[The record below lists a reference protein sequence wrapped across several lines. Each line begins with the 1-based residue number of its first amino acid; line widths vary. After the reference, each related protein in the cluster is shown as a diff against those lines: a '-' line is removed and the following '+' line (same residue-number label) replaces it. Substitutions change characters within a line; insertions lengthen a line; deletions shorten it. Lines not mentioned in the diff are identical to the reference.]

1 MKMYI
6 CGPMTGLP
14 ENNYPAF
21 AEAEKALEVAAGMF
35 ELGNPAKN
43 FDGRVG
49 LPWEQY
55 MRLAIQQVMDCTDLV
70 RLPGWRNSKGA
81 RLEVRIAE
89 DLGLTVWDLE
99 DLVK

>member
-14 ENNYPAF
+14 ENNYQAF
-21 AEAEKALEVAAGMF
+21 EEAERDLSVACGMF
-35 ELGNPAKN
+35 ALVNPAKN
-43 FDGRVG
+43 FDGNTG
-49 LPWEQY
+49 LPWEAY
-55 MRLAIQQVMDCTDLV
+55 MRKSIIQVMECTDLV

-89 DLGLTVWDLE
+89 DLGLTVWELE